1 MGQHFLSNKD
11 AVRRLI
17 DLFSP
22 VAGERVVEIGP
33 GRGALTDPL
42 VEAGVRL
49 VAVERDADLAS
60 RLQARYA
67 GRPSV
72 TIVRADALECDLAG
86 LAGEPARL
94 VANLPYSITGEALH
108 RMLLAGP
115 PLTSLL
121 LMLQREVVNRI
132 VAPPGSRVYGSL
144 SVMAQY
150 FTRPQTV
157 MSLSPGSFTPPP
169 AVSSAVVFLPFRAL
183 PREVPPE
190 QERAYT
196 AFIRELFA
204 HRRRTL
210 LNNLK
215 AARPEM
221 AGRLAELLSG
231 AGIDPARRPETLAR
245 EECLRLR
252 AMLDP
257 PGSDGRPG

>member
-42 VEAGVRL
+42 AEAGVRL
-49 VAVERDADLAS
+49 VAIERDADLAS
-60 RLQARYA
+60 RLQSRYA
-67 GRPSV
+67 GRPAV
-72 TIVRADALECDLAG
+72 TIVHADALECDLAAV
-86 LAGEPARL
+86 AGGPARL
-94 VANLPYSITGEALH
+94 IANLPYSITGEALH

-115 PLTSLL
+115 PLTSLF

-144 SVMAQY
+144 SVMSQY
-150 FTRPQTV
+150 FTRPQT
-157 MSLSPGSFTPPP
+157 MMALSPGSFTPTP
-169 AVSSAVVFLPFRAL
+169 AVSSAVVFMPFRAL
-183 PREVPPE
+183 PREVPPDR
-190 QERAYT
+190 ERAYT

-215 AARPEM
+215 AARPDR
-221 AGRLAELLSG
+221 AGSLAALLSG
-231 AGIDPARRPETLAR
+231 LGIDPVRRPETLSR

-252 AMLDP
+252 GALGH
-257 PGSDGRPG
+257 PGE